1 MTGKGGGRGGLGLDD
16 PEREN
21 AVLLA
26 IIEATAT
33 GPGVEPLAAAVAK
46 VITDATATD
55 VCFVHVLDDTDHSL
69 TLAGATPP
77 FDAQVGAVHLP
88 FGQGVAGWVASLRRP
103 VVIIDDKRSDPRYLP
118 IPELRGE
125 DFTSM
130 VSVPMTSE
138 PAGLAGVLNLHT
150 RTRREFDDR
159 DVRFLL
165 AVGGL
170 LAGAVHHARMHRSLR
185 TREQAHERFSE
196 QLVAA
201 QESERG
207 RLAREIHDGISQRL
221 VSLSYHLDAAL
232 TLLDRDDPRQARADL
247 ESARDLAGTALGEAR
262 TAIGALR
269 PPVLDDLGLGGALA
283 ALARDLPVDDVR
295 LELDEH
301 RLPEHVEVALYRI
314 AQEALQ
320 NVQKHARAADVAI
333 RLDISASE
341 VRLAVTDDG
350 VGFDV
355 SPLGPASGGYGLAS
369 VRERADLI
377 RGTARVESRPGSGT
391 TLTVT
396 TPLAS
401 PNDEEFD

>member
-1 MTGKGGGRGGLGLDD
+1 MTCSRGLGLDD
-16 PEREN
+16 PQREN

-26 IIEATAT
+26 IIEATAL
-33 GPGVEPLAAAVAK
+33 GPGVEPLAAAVAQ
-46 VITDATATD
+46 VITEATATD
-55 VCFVHVLDDTDHSL
+55 VCFVHVLDDTDRSL

-77 FDAQVGAVHLP
+77 FDTQVGAVHLP
-88 FGQGVAGWVASLRRP
+88 LGHGVSGWVASRWKP
-103 VVIIDDKRSDPRYLP
+103 VVITDDKRSDPRYLP

-130 VSVPMTSE
+130 VSIPMISE

-150 RTRREFDDR
+150 LARREFPDR

-165 AVGGL
+165 AVGRL
-170 LAGAVHHARMHRSLR
+170 LAGALHQARMHRRLR

-201 QESERG
+201 QESERR

-232 TLLDRDDPRQARADL
+232 TFLDRDERSRARVDL
-247 ESARDLAGTALGEAR
+247 EAAGDLAGTALGEAR
-262 TAIGALR
+262 AAIGALR
-269 PPVLDDLGLGGALA
+269 PPVLDDLGLEGALT
-283 ALARDLPVDDVR
+283 ALARDLPETDVR
-295 LELDEH
+295 LDLDDR
-301 RLPEHVEVALYRI
+301 RLHEHVEVALYRI

-320 NVQKHARAADVAI
+320 NVQKHARAGRVTL
-333 RLDISASE
+333 RLRVGEHE
-341 VRLAVTDDG
+341 VRLTVVDDG
-350 VGFDV
+350 VGFDT
-355 SPLGPASGGYGLAS
+355 SPLGPAGSGYGLAS

-377 RGTARVESRPGSGT
+377 GGSARVESRPGSGT

-396 TPLAS
+396 APVS
-401 PNDEEFD
+401 SVEDEGSAGNT